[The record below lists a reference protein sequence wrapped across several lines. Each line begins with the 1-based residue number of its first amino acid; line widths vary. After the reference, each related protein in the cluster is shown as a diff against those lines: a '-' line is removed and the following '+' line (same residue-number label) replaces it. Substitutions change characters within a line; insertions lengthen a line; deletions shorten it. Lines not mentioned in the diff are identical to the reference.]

1 MTDGVGFR
9 LASCSALSKNRAM
22 HVGTVF
28 PCSAILFLC
37 VPGLLAASP
46 DSQLPALDSPCFL
59 YRGYYYT
66 YVPKEHQWAAAEKLC
81 RQRFGFLAT
90 IATADDNQKTTR
102 FMKSIGVKETLWI
115 GAKVKE
121 AGPGT
126 FGSHILTFSTKT
138 DTKYAKLLRQF
149 PQMHS
154 VTICAQVQ
162 FDSSYVGVSTVF
174 SYSIPSFI
182 NEFQLRANI
191 VHDQQIQLAL
201 LVHGVHTPYSQAVKN
216 DGRWHYVCLSWTSH
230 GGSWAI
236 AADGSVT
243 ASGDHLYISEDI
255 GAGGVFII
263 GQEQD
268 TFGGSFKKDES
279 FIGSITQL
287 HIWDRLLNASEIQ
300 ALAGDCVVVPLGLY
314 FQWNLSAFEIESTVH
329 VHKGFSQC
337 KGDGFQ
343 TTEPFDVVWVDG
355 TTSSFHNVSA
365 NATHP
370 ANKGECIALNSL
382 SGAWT
387 SEECSKQKQAL
398 CRYSKE
404 VYEQMQVFTSLL
416 PSAFFLHIKEKAT
429 EVSISDYLLL
439 NRSDYPQDVM
449 SADYVT
455 NEFLQAADESQ
466 ARLTS
471 VDLLALTRLLR
482 NVAELDFETEANNSK
497 AVLSLATNYVK
508 LASKVID
515 AKCSTEWLIIS
526 EVIPGPYVII
536 QSIDML
542 TEKLSS
548 ILLSIEPSIVLST
561 ENIDVQMKA
570 SHLSGLEN
578 GLIYKPTCL
587 SARDRVDEVRVPGS
601 EISRLFTSGY
611 EDLIFIHAYY
621 RSVEHHLGPHD
632 SDSVLVS
639 GRTDRTENNRYNLIY
654 YDSNLQASQL
664 QTAVISSTV
673 RDPVRGRNIPTAVQY
688 SLSHRAVVGFS
699 KFPTP
704 ACVFWNFS
712 LQGGHYAGWSSQGCQ
727 VIQSESEITVC
738 FCSHTTNFAVLMQ
751 YTGIQWGVET
761 ETILNKLTFIGS
773 GASLCALVVTLILF
787 TVLDIP
793 KSDRTSIHKNLFVA
807 LTAAQVVLLSSDSAT
822 DNKTACTAVT
832 ALLHLFFMAAF
843 AWMMV
848 EGLLLWSK
856 VVTVNLSEERRMKYY
871 YLIGWG
877 IPVLIVTITLAAAHG
892 KYIADRYCWLNV
904 HNGVI
909 WAFVGPVIFII
920 MVNMFV
926 LTRVVLI
933 TMSTAKRRAIMLA
946 VNSSPMEQAYDQI
959 RAAVKAVLVL
969 LPILGLTWL
978 CGVLVPFSVVMAYI
992 FVILNSLQGI
1002 FIFLIYGVY
1011 NTEVRST
1018 IKRLQERRKALNFS
1032 NCATSRPSSSLTS
1045 SRPASSPVTG
1055 SESLAKDDG
1064 LQVVDGVN
1072 LQSICKMSF
1081 YDNSVIYENTAAAS
1095 ERQLSTP
1102 SLPRA
1107 PDEELSS
1114 CSQNSVTC
1122 TKGCKPAGPLPSG
1135 QENMEDACSLHVPL
1149 ELEDH
1154 SCYSLNVTSLKRVG
1168 SLYLD

>member
-1 MTDGVGFR
+1 MTDGLGFR
-9 LASCSALSKNRAM
+9 LASCSALTKNPDM

-28 PCSAILFLC
+28 PCSAILFFC

-46 DSQLPALDSPCFL
+46 DSQLPTLDGPCFL

-90 IATADDNQKTTR
+90 IATVDDNQKTTN
-102 FMKSIGVKETLWI
+102 FMKSIGVEETVWI

-216 DGRWHYVCLSWTSH
+216 DGRWHHVCLSWTSH

-279 FIGSITQL
+279 FIGNITQL

-337 KGDGFQ
+337 K
-343 TTEPFDVVWVDG
+343 
-355 TTSSFHNVSA
+355 
-365 NATHP
+365 
-370 ANKGECIALNSL
+370 
-382 SGAWT
+382 
-387 SEECSKQKQAL
+387 
-398 CRYSKE
+398 
-404 VYEQMQVFTSLL
+404 
-416 PSAFFLHIKEKAT
+416 
-429 EVSISDYLLL
+429 DYLLL

-455 NEFLQAADESQ
+455 NELLQAADESH

-471 VDLLALTRLLR
+471 VDLLALIRFLG

-497 AVLSLATNYVK
+497 AVLSLAANYVK

-515 AKCSTEWLIIS
+515 PKCSMEWLIIS

-542 TEKLSS
+542 TEKLSG
-548 ILLSIEPSIVLST
+548 ILLSIKTSIVLST
-561 ENIDVQMKA
+561 DNIDVQMKA
-570 SHLSGLEN
+570 SQLSSLEN

-621 RSVEHHLGPHD
+621 RSVEHHLAPHNV
-632 SDSVLVS
+632 DSVLVA
-639 GRTDRTENNRYNLIY
+639 GRTDRRISDGDEETYRSEVDQLNEYCCNNKPALNLSKSKGLIVNFRKGK
-654 YDSNLQASQL
+654 SKE
-664 QTAVISSTV
+664 QT
-673 RDPVRGRNIPTAVQY
+673 PVLI
-688 SLSHRAVVGFS
+688 
-699 KFPTP
+699 K
-704 ACVFWNFS
+704 
-712 LQGGHYAGWSSQGCQ
+712 
-727 VIQSESEITVC
+727 SE
-738 FCSHTTNFAVLMQ
+738 
-751 YTGIQWGVET
+751 QW
-761 ETILNKLTFIGS
+761 KS
-773 GASLCALVVTLILF
+773 
-787 TVLDIP
+787 IP

-807 LTAAQVVLLSSDSAT
+807 LIAAQVVLLSSDSAT
-822 DNKTACTAVT
+822 DNETACTAVT

-877 IPVLIVTITLAAAHG
+877 IPVLIVTITLAAAHD

-992 FVILNSLQGI
+992 FVILNSLQPYLTSDLTSKPSPTVQVKLAWKIWMSWTDLEGTPYDLRI
-1002 FIFLIYGVY
+1002 HL
-1011 NTEVRST
+1011 S
-1018 IKRLQERRKALNFS
+1018 LSLWMLPKAFS
-1032 NCATSRPSSSLTS
+1032 NPENLHTIVSVLGAPLYDVGQCEDLVDTASVLPEVSLIFS
-1045 SRPASSPVTG
+1045 QA
-1055 SESLAKDDG
+1055 DID
-1064 LQVVDGVN
+1064 
-1072 LQSICKMSF
+1072 SICNLLGNDFGK
-1081 YDNSVIYENTAAAS
+1081 N
-1095 ERQLSTP
+1095 L
-1102 SLPRA
+1102 
-1107 PDEELSS
+1107 
-1114 CSQNSVTC
+1114 
-1122 TKGCKPAGPLPSG
+1122 AG
-1135 QENMEDACSLHVPL
+1135 H
-1149 ELEDH
+1149 
-1154 SCYSLNVTSLKRVG
+1154 
-1168 SLYLD
+1168 